1 MAAKGFLPD
10 IPVMINRVTQL
21 PMIGAADRLSIL
33 SGLAVSG
40 VAFSKAA
47 TSDKGILEAHID
59 LN

>member
-1 MAAKGFLPD
+1 
-10 IPVMINRVTQL
+10 MINRVTQL